1 VTEHPTPAQAE
12 GLPLKRETVALDSCR
27 AMRTQE
33 LKLRIQRADYVID
46 PVAVAEAML
55 RHALSHRR
63 WWNPIAVCVIPPA
76 DSITSGWP
84 SIADPIQVNGAARS
98 ASRRSSGPTQ
108 TNSS

>member
-1 VTEHPTPAQAE
+1 MTEDPTPVQGE
-12 GLPLKRETVALDSCR
+12 DVPLKRETDALDSCH
-27 AMRTQE
+27 AMRTHE

-55 RHALSHRR
+55 RHCLSHRR
-63 WWNPIAVCVIPPA
+63 WWYPIAIRVTPSA

-84 SIADPIQVNGAARS
+84 VIADPIQVNGAARS
-98 ASRRSSGPTQ
+98 DARRPSGPTQ

>member
-1 VTEHPTPAQAE
+1 VTEPPTPAH
-12 GLPLKRETVALDSCR
+12 GGGVPLKRETVALDSCH
-27 AMRTQE
+27 AMRTHE

-63 WWNPIAVCVIPPA
+63 WWNPIAVRVIPPA

-84 SIADPIQVNGAARS
+84 ATADPIQVNGAARS
-98 ASRRSSGPTQ
+98 AARRSSGPTQ
-108 TNSS
+108 TNNS